1 MGRLAPALCRYYS
14 AAVFIAGRQPA
25 SLSARAFGPTCPS
38 AGGIF
43 SARDSCSRRPSQ
55 DAGRATQA

>member
-25 SLSARAFGPTCPS
+25 SLSARAFVP
-38 AGGIF
+38 